1 MIIHI
6 IEICY
11 FFVICSI
18 YLYVCDL
25 CNVCDVIYSG
35 ASIFKFC
42 GEEITCI
49 SRRVGC
55 DVVGYVVVMCVA

>member
-1 MIIHI
+1 M
-6 IEICY
+6 Y
-11 FFVICSI
+11 
-18 YLYVCDL
+18 
-25 CNVCDVIYSG
+25 VCDVIYSG

>member
-11 FFVICSI
+11 LFYLFV
-18 YLYVCDL
+18 YVCDL

-42 GEEITCI
+42 EEEITCI

>member
-1 MIIHI
+1 M
-6 IEICY
+6 
-11 FFVICSI
+11 
-18 YLYVCDL
+18 YVCDL

-55 DVVGYVVVMCVA
+55 DVGGYVVVMCVA